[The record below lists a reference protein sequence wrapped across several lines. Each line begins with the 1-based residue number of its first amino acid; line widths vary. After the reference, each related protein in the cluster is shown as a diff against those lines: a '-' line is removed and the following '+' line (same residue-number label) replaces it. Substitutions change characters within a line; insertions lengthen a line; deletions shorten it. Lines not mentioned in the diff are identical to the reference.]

1 MSDIIRKIE
10 ASMTGKRSVED
21 LPPLLMVDSRSEK
34 PVHNP
39 YLTEYFVGVKLGH
52 EIRVNDDEP
61 NQKEQAI
68 HHIKKGIT
76 ELLYGEF
83 RTALR
88 RAQYSLYDRNFE
100 ESRKA
105 LEEIERK
112 MFYDN

>member
-10 ASMTGKRSVED
+10 ASITGKRYVED
-21 LPPLLMVDSRSEK
+21 LPPLLVVDSRVEK
-34 PVHNP
+34 SVMMHH
-39 YLTEYFVGVKLGH
+39 LTEYFVGVKLGH
-52 EIRVNDDEP
+52 TVRVNDDEP
-61 NQKEQAI
+61 DQKERAI
-68 HHIKKGIT
+68 HLMSKAIT

-83 RTALR
+83 RTALV

-112 MFYDN
+112 MFYGE